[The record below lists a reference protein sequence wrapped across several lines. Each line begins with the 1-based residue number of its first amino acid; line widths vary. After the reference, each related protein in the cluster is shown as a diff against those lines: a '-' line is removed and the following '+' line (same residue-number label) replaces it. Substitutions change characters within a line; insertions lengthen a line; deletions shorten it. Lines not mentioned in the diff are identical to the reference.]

1 MIVTGSGADF
11 DENNS
16 NVESIWCDME
26 TQKFYCDLPELT
38 VFLPTAYLK
47 NQPPPAP
54 VETVTEEVLDS
65 DLGAEAEDTEEDS
78 KLCKFINLFAVQNSI
93 FVFTLFYSTFVDFVL
108 ICFER

>member
-78 KLCKFINLFAVQNSI
+78 KFYYFINLLCKIPFFCTHILLYLS
-93 FVFTLFYSTFVDFVL
+93 
-108 ICFER
+108 